1 MLSGDLG
8 DVKTAVK
15 WRLKYPSPERKR
27 SRNALQDKILGAT
40 KTREPELNKTLTS
53 SSSVMEHKP

>member
-8 DVKTAVK
+8 DVRTAVK

-40 KTREPELNKTLTS
+40 KTREPESNKTLLLP
-53 SSSVMEHKP
+53 HL